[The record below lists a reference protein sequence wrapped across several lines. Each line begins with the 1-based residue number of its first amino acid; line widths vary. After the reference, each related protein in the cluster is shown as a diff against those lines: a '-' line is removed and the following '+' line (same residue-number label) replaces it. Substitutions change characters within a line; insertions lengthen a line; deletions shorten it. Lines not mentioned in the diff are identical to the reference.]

1 MKRVVSILLMM
12 AAGMAVLTACA
23 KPITVEEILVKS
35 SQAMG
40 AVETVKFTIER
51 QGDPASITLG
61 EGVTAA
67 LISAIG
73 EYASGDGHALVKADV
88 PLLGPTEADV
98 LWVDEK
104 GYFQALPVIPIYIE
118 FSIEGFSLTTIFT
131 GHGSISHVLSDHLF
145 SPTLVGEEDLEGT
158 ATYHV
163 QGQVDSAELEDLTA
177 GYIAEGTAILDFWI
191 DKATFHV
198 VRLVITEADGNG
210 WQIDLYEYGADI
222 TIEAPQ

>member
-1 MKRVVSILLMM
+1 MKHPTRILLLLAML
-12 AAGMAVLTACA
+12 LTALTGCA
-23 KPITVEEILVKS
+23 KKITVEEILVKS

-51 QGDPASITLG
+51 QGDPVSIILS

-67 LISAIG
+67 LISATG

-104 GYFQALPVIPIYIE
+104 GYFQAPPVIPTYTE

-131 GHGSISHVLSDHLF
+131 GHGSISHVLSDHLL
-145 SPTLVGEEDLEGT
+145 SPTLVGEETSKGYPPITCRGRWT
-158 ATYHV
+158 APNWKT
-163 QGQVDSAELEDLTA
+163 
-177 GYIAEGTAILDFWI
+177 
-191 DKATFHV
+191 
-198 VRLVITEADGNG
+198 
-210 WQIDLYEYGADI
+210 
-222 TIEAPQ
+222 